1 MRLGHPLQLCVMD
14 NVPQSTATDVQQ
26 SLVVVKVKLGHI
38 MMKSKSVRTEL
49 PNLGMKARQ
58 SQSLLL
64 MQNEILLIAGCGV
77 WLEWDSKIHYGK

>member
-38 MMKSKSVRTEL
+38 MMKCKSVRTEL
-49 PNLGMKARQ
+49 PNLRMKARQ

-64 MQNEILLIAGCGV
+64 IQNEILLIAGSGV